1 MIVEVT
7 PSQAQ
12 YAAHLS
18 AATKVRTERDWSISP
33 VLSSEKITDQEVVA
47 ALFLFIVQVYHL
59 TPSNASVLPAN
70 LQTRETRAPRWQ
82 SMCR

>member
-33 VLSSEKITDQEVVA
+33 VLSSEKITDQDVVA
-47 ALFLFIVQVYHL
+47 ALLLFMY
-59 TPSNASVLPAN
+59 
-70 LQTRETRAPRWQ
+70 
-82 SMCR
+82 